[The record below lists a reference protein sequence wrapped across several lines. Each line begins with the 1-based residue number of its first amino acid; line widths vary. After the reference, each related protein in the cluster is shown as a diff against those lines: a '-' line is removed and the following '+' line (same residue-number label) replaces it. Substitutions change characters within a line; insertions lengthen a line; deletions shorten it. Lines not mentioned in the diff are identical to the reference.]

1 MVKKQLIGISIA
13 VLLVILLFSLPKV
26 VVESQDREETGAT
39 TQEATIPDGSAAAV
53 PATGSPAAEE
63 HDEHDG
69 HDHSDH
75 DHEAGAHMGE
85 LTPADRQIAERLQEK
100 IKKSENKEKSAIFAD
115 SLAVLYAHAFRY
127 DSAAHYAEQA
137 LSFNKTLPRTFQA
150 GSYSS
155 EAFKFAVEPQKQ
167 QLFSKKAEKYLLQV
181 LEQEPQR
188 LEAKTKLA
196 MIYVSSESPMRGIKL
211 LQEVLEKE
219 PENTEA
225 LFNMGI
231 LSVQSSQFDKA
242 TERFEKLTSVDPSH
256 VQGQFYLAYSYLQLG
271 RKADA
276 RTRFLKVKE
285 LDQNPEVLAAV
296 DEYLKNL

>member
-1 MVKKQLIGISIA
+1 MVKKRLIGISIA

-26 VVESQDREETGAT
+26 VVESQDREEASAT
-39 TQEATIPDGSAAAV
+39 TQEAVVPNGPAAGD
-53 PATGSPAAEE
+53 PATAE

-85 LTPADRQIAERLQEK
+85 LAPADRQIAERLQEK

-115 SLAVLYAHAFRY
+115 SLAALYAHAFRF
-127 DSAAHYAEQA
+127 DSAAYYAEQA
-137 LSFNKTLPRTFQA
+137 LTFNKTLPRIYQA

-167 QLFSKKAEKYLLQV
+167 QLFSGKAEKYLMQV

-188 LEAKTKLA
+188 LDAKTKLA

-219 PENTEA
+219 PDNTEA

-231 LSVQSSQFDKA
+231 LSVQSTQYAKA
-242 TERFEKLTSVDPSH
+242 AERFERLTSVDPSH
-256 VQGQFYLAYSYLQLG
+256 VQGQFYLAYTYLQLG

-276 RTRFLKVKE
+276 KTRFLKVKE

-296 DEYLKNL
+296 DEYLKSL

>member
-1 MVKKQLIGISIA
+1 MFKKQLIGISIA
-13 VLLVILLFSLPKV
+13 VLLVVLLFSLPKV
-26 VVESQDREETGAT
+26 VVESQDREETSAT
-39 TQEATIPDGSAAAV
+39 TQEAAIAAGDPAAGV
-53 PATGSPAAEE
+53 PATAE

-75 DHEAGAHMGE
+75 DHEAGVHMGE
-85 LTPADRQIAERLQEK
+85 LAPADRQIAERLQEK

-115 SLAVLYAHAFRY
+115 SLAALYAHAFRY
-127 DSAAHYAEQA
+127 DSAAYYAEQA
-137 LSFNKTLPRTFQA
+137 LTFNKTLPRIFQA

-188 LEAKTKLA
+188 LEAKAKLA
-196 MIYVSSESPMRGIKL
+196 MVYVASENPMRGIRL
-211 LQEVLEKE
+211 LQEVLDKE
-219 PENTEA
+219 PDNTEA

-231 LSVQSSQFDKA
+231 LSVQSTQFGKA
-242 TERFEKLTSVDPSH
+242 AERFERLTSIDPAH

-271 RKADA
+271 RKAEA
-276 RTRFLKVKE
+276 KTRFLKVKE